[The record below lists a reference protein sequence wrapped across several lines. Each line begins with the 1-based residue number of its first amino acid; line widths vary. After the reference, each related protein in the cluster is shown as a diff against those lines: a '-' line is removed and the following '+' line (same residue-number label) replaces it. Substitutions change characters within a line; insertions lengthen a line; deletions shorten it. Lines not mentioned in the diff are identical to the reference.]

1 MSKRHV
7 FESLLDSDFRWPMAG
22 DSAFIEGGEAIDNAT
37 IAEDDY
43 TRLVLMTDGY
53 KKAADLAVIHCID
66 HPADRDFL
74 VYPII
79 FNYRHFIELSL
90 KHQLATHGPSVGAEP
105 NWHTHDLAKLWEAFS
120 EMVDRYQIPDPDD
133 ADAVVQ
139 AVVAEFAKIDPK
151 SDAYR
156 YPVDQKGKP
165 LPISFAST
173 HLANLADVMDAVGG
187 YFDGCDGYFS
197 ASK

>member
-1 MSKRHV
+1 MSKRRV
-7 FESLLDSDFRWPMAG
+7 FESLLDTEFRWPMVG
-22 DSAFIEGGEAIDNAT
+22 DSAFVEAAESLDNAA
-37 IAEDDY
+37 IAEDDF

-53 KKAADLAVIHCID
+53 KKAADLAVAHCAE

-74 VYPII
+74 VYPIV

-90 KHQLATHGPSVGAEP
+90 KYQLATHGPSVDMSP
-105 NWHTHDLAKLWEAFS
+105 NWNTHDLAKLWEAFG
-120 EMVDRYQIPDPDD
+120 EMVDRYRIPDPDD

-139 AVVAEFAKIDPK
+139 SVVAEFAKIDPG

-165 LPISFAST
+165 LPIAFAST
-173 HLANLADVMDAVGG
+173 HLANLADVMAAVGG
-187 YFDGCDGYFS
+187 YFNGCDGYFS
-197 ASK
+197 ACR